1 MKELYT
7 INELADFLRVSPRT
21 IRRYLKDGKINGF
34 KVNGKEWR
42 FSDEEVSRYIQEQQK
57 STSVNI
63 D

>member
-7 INELADFLRVSPRT
+7 IEEVADFLRVSTRT
-21 IRRYLKDGKINGF
+21 IRRYIKEGKLKGF
-34 KVNGKEWR
+34 KVGQAWR
-42 FSDEEVSRYIQEQQK
+42 FPDEEVARYIQELQK

>member
-7 INELADFLRVSPRT
+7 INELADFLRVSTRT
-21 IRRYLKDGKINGF
+21 IRRYIKEGKITGF
-34 KVNGKEWR
+34 KVGQAWR
-42 FSDEEVSRYIQEQQK
+42 FSDDEVARYIQELQE